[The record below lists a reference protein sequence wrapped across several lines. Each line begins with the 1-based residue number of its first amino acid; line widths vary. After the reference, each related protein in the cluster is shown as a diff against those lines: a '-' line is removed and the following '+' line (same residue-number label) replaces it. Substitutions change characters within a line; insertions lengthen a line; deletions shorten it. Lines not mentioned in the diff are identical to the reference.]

1 MLKLEKNNLCSF
13 NFCEWLWF
21 TGFAL
26 AYQPRQNYAAIEA
39 DAVNDGTVT
48 DKCMHVLRCLV
59 DGAMTFV
66 LLLLSSS
73 STQPKDIPISW
84 PSNFPAFSDL
94 S

>member
-1 MLKLEKNNLCSF
+1 MLKVEKNNLCCF

-26 AYQPRQNYAAIEA
+26 SYQPRQQYATIETDAI
-39 DAVNDGTVT
+39 NDVTLT
-48 DKCMHVLRCLV
+48 DKCIHMLRCLF

-73 STQPKDIPISW
+73 STLPKDILI
-84 PSNFPAFSDL
+84 
-94 S
+94 